1 MPTKDENESP
11 VTLPQL
17 KLELSTLKLDLL
29 QEVSRQFVRFYNDLI
44 EPRFQRVDERFDRIE
59 VRLDE
64 HDCRFDDLYKKFEVL
79 HQEYI
84 ISNEQ
89 IRRLNS

>member
-1 MPTKDENESP
+1 MEKREKKEGP
-11 VTLPQL
+11 VTLSQL
-17 KLELSTLKLDLL
+17 ISQLVK
-29 QEVSRQFVRFYNDLI
+29 FYNELI
-44 EPRFQRVDERFDRIE
+44 EPRFVKIDGQFARVHE
-59 VRLDE
+59 RLDE
-64 HDCRFDDLYKKFEVL
+64 HDCRFDDLYKKFEGL